1 VTSSITSPAG
11 RERTGAPRPFRFG
24 VVAAQARSGEEWAAT
39 ARRAEELGFSTLLIP
54 DTVGPTLS
62 PLTALAYAAA
72 STVRLRLGTY
82 VLAADYRNPVLVARD
97 TATLDLLSGGRVE
110 LGLGAGRPNAQA
122 DYARLGLSF
131 DGGGV
136 RVDRLA
142 AALATIREQLEGDAY
157 PRPVQR
163 PRPPILVAAS
173 GRRMLSLAAEQA
185 DIIAIAARPDEP
197 ESAVAERIARVR
209 EAAADRAGDLEL
221 NLNLAAVGTELD
233 PGARAH
239 LGGVDL
245 EELARLGSPAV
256 LLGSLDHMCEELT
269 RRREVLGVSYV
280 CASASQMA
288 AFAPVVER
296 LTGR

>member
-1 VTSSITSPAG
+1 
-11 RERTGAPRPFRFG
+11 

-62 PLTALAYAAA
+62 PLTALAFAAA
-72 STVRLRLGTY
+72 STVHLRLGTY

-209 EAAADRAGDLEL
+209 EAAPHRAGDLEL

-239 LGGVDL
+239 LGVDL

-256 LLGSLDHMCEELT
+256 LLGSLDQMCEELM